1 MNDWHQPTDKQ
12 TGEDQDPTAQ
22 ASQNYSGYREY
33 GQEPSNQSYKS
44 ASQQGNPSATAN
56 GYPDTNQTWQAPST
70 STQGGPQD
78 PYGQTAYTPQSS
90 GTSGPVQIQPWQLQ
104 TQYVSGPGMS
114 NKSKVTAA
122 ILAFFLGGFGIH
134 NFYLGKTGRGVA
146 QLLITIFVLFIGP
159 LISSIWAIVEGAQ
172 ILGSHPGSP
181 YHMDGK
187 GLQLQD

>member
-1 MNDWHQPTDKQ
+1 MNDWYQPTDQQ
-12 TGEDQDPTAQ
+12 TGDNRDPVDR
-22 ASQNYSGYREY
+22 ASQNYSGYEEY
-33 GQEPSNQSYKS
+33 SQEPSKNNYES
-44 ASQQGNPSATAN
+44 ASQQGNPTAAAD
-56 GYPDTNQTWQAPST
+56 GYPNANQPWQAS
-70 STQGGPQD
+70 STQGEPQN
-78 PYGQTAYTPQSS
+78 PYGQTAYTPQPN
-90 GTSGPVQIQPWQLQ
+90 GTNGPDQIQPWQLQ
-104 TQYVSGPGMS
+104 AQYISGPGMS

>member
-1 MNDWHQPTDKQ
+1 MNDWHKPTDQQ
-12 TGEDQDPTAQ
+12 TDDNQDPSQT
-22 ASQNYSGYREY
+22 SQNYPGYKGY
-33 GQEPSNQSYKS
+33 GQEPANSNYES
-44 ASQQGNPSATAN
+44 ASRQEIPSTAAN
-56 GYPDTNQTWQAPST
+56 GYPNADQSWQAPST
-70 STQGGPQD
+70 STQGEPQN
-78 PYGQTAYTPQSS
+78 PYGQTTYTPQSNS
-90 GTSGPVQIQPWQLQ
+90 TSGPAQIQPWQLQ
-104 TQYVSGPGMS
+104 AQYINGPGMS

-159 LISSIWAIVEGAQ
+159 LISSVWAIVEGAQ

>member
-1 MNDWHQPTDKQ
+1 MNDWNQPIDHQ
-12 TGEDQDPTAQ
+12 TGDNQDPAQ
-22 ASQNYSGYREY
+22 AGGNYSGYSGYDQQSSSY
-33 GQEPSNQSYKS
+33 GYGS
-44 ASQQGNPSATAN
+44 APQQGNPSEAAN
-56 GYPDTNQTWQAPST
+56 QYPNADQPWRT
-70 STQGGPQD
+70 SNIPGGPQN
-78 PYGQTAYTPQSS
+78 PYDQTAYMPQSNGS
-90 GTSGPVQIQPWQLQ
+90 SEPSQAQPWQLQ
-104 TQYVSGPGMS
+104 TQYVNGPGMS

-122 ILAFFLGGFGIH
+122 ILAFFLGSFGVH

>member
-1 MNDWHQPTDKQ
+1 MNDRYQPTDQ
-12 TGEDQDPTAQ
+12 QAGDNQDPAQ
-22 ASQNYSGYREY
+22 ENHYDSGHKGYS
-33 GQEPSNQSYKS
+33 QEPANNNYES
-44 ASQQGNPSATAN
+44 ASQQGNPSTAAD
-56 GYPDTNQTWQAPST
+56 GYPDANQSWQASNA
-70 STQGGPQD
+70 QGGPQD
-78 PYGQTAYTPQSS
+78 PYGQTAYAPQSN

-159 LISSIWAIVEGAQ
+159 LISSVWAIVEGAQ

>member
-1 MNDWHQPTDKQ
+1 MNDWNQPIDHQ
-12 TGEDQDPTAQ
+12 TGDNQDPAQ
-22 ASQNYSGYREY
+22 ASGNYSGYSGY
-33 GQEPSNQSYKS
+33 GQQSSSYS
-44 ASQQGNPSATAN
+44 YGPASQQGNPSETAN
-56 GYPDTNQTWQAPST
+56 GYPNADPSWRTSNAP
-70 STQGGPQD
+70 GGPQN
-78 PYGQTAYTPQSS
+78 PYDQTAYMPQSNGS
-90 GTSGPVQIQPWQLQ
+90 SEPTQVQPWQLQ

>member
-1 MNDWHQPTDKQ
+1 MNDWNQPIDHQ
-12 TGEDQDPTAQ
+12 TGDNQDPAQ
-22 ASQNYSGYREY
+22 ASGNYSGYCGY
-33 GQEPSNQSYKS
+33 GQQSSSYS
-44 ASQQGNPSATAN
+44 YGPASQQGNPSEAAN
-56 GYPDTNQTWQAPST
+56 GYPNADPSWRTSNAP
-70 STQGGPQD
+70 GGPQN
-78 PYGQTAYTPQSS
+78 PYDQTAYMPQSNGS
-90 GTSGPVQIQPWQLQ
+90 SEPTQVQPWQLQ

>member
-1 MNDWHQPTDKQ
+1 MNDRYQPTDQ
-12 TGEDQDPTAQ
+12 QAGDNQDPAQ
-22 ASQNYSGYREY
+22 ENNNDSGHKGYS
-33 GQEPSNQSYKS
+33 QEPANNNYES
-44 ASQQGNPSATAN
+44 ASQQGNPSTAAD
-56 GYPDTNQTWQAPST
+56 GYPDADQSWQASNA
-70 STQGGPQD
+70 QGGPQD

-159 LISSIWAIVEGAQ
+159 LISSVWAIVEGAQ

-181 YHMDGK
+181 YHMYGK

>member
-1 MNDWHQPTDKQ
+1 MNDWYQPIDKQ
-12 TGEDQDPTAQ
+12 TSEDQDPAP
-22 ASQNYSGYREY
+22 ANRNYSGDEGYD
-33 GQEPSNQSYKS
+33 QEPSNHSYGTVP
-44 ASQQGNPSATAN
+44 QQGNPSSATT
-56 GYPDTNQTWQAPST
+56 GYPNADQSWQASNAP
-70 STQGGPQD
+70 GRPQN
-78 PYGQTAYTPQSS
+78 PYGQTAFGSQSNS
-90 GTSGPVQIQPWQLQ
+90 NPGPAQIQPWQLQ
-104 TQYVSGPGMS
+104 AQYVSGPGMS

-172 ILGSHPGSP
+172 ILDSHPGSP

>member
-1 MNDWHQPTDKQ
+1 MNDWYQPTDQQ
-12 TGEDQDPTAQ
+12 TGDNQDPGDR
-22 ASQNYSGYREY
+22 ASQNYSGYEEY
-33 GQEPSNQSYKS
+33 SQEPSKNNYES
-44 ASQQGNPSATAN
+44 ASQQGNPTAAAG
-56 GYPDTNQTWQAPST
+56 GYPNADQPWQSS
-70 STQGGPQD
+70 STQGEPQN
-78 PYGQTAYTPQSS
+78 PYGQTAYAPQSN
-90 GTSGPVQIQPWQLQ
+90 GTSGPDQIQPWQLQ
-104 TQYVSGPGMS
+104 AQYISGPGMS